1 MRLFTYILILSTFMS
16 CESEISNESGDYK
29 KYVVVNSIISTD
41 SSWVVD
47 LHYSSSIFD
56 RSDFKPVEDAIVHIS
71 VLRDDEN
78 SQEEIQE
85 FILDYDENGR
95 YIRDNEPQEGRN
107 YKMTIEVDGEEI
119 CAETYVPEVLTAE
132 IREREPG
139 DTQITIDI
147 ADDNSRENY
156 YAYEL
161 IETAQETIQEE
172 DYSVGEDVNPGEG
185 TGQNVSNPI
194 PTLNKNKGLISA
206 VPTLTD
212 NAGSIVVT
220 LGDDSGA
227 STTDP
232 NLTAGTDPGID
243 VNPSVG
249 IYTLKVWAISLDYY
263 NYLLSVQENN
273 LPNSEKPHYNYYS
286 NVNNGGGIF
295 AGYNLKVF
303 ENVQIER

>member
-1 MRLFTYILILSTFMS
+1 MS

-161 IETAQETIQEE
+161 IETAQETILEE
-172 DYSVGEDVNPGEG
+172 DYSVGEDIDPGEG
-185 TGQNVSNPI
+185 SGENVSNPI